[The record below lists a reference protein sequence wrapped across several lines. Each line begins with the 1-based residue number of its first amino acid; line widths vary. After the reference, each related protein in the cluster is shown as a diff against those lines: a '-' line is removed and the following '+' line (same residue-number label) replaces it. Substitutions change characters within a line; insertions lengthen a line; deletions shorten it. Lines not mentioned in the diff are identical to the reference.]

1 MADVDA
7 VVVGAGVI
15 GLAVAR
21 RLAQSGLSTLIVEA
35 DSSFG
40 NGTSS
45 RNSEVIHAGL
55 YYNGLP
61 LKAAYC
67 VEGRRRLYRYCA
79 ERAIPHRKLG
89 KLIVAFSE
97 AEEQKLE
104 AILSAGEAAGVDDL
118 LWLSGREARAI
129 EPALNCTAALL
140 SPSTGIIDSHA
151 YMLALL
157 ADAEAAGATLVKR
170 TAITRLEQSA
180 QGDWR
185 ISIEGESA
193 PVLSSRF
200 VVNAAGHGACALAAR
215 TEGLDARFVPEAH
228 YARGT
233 YFVYQGSAPFSRLIY
248 PVPVAGGLG
257 VHLTL
262 DLSGSARFGPDVEW
276 IDRLDYAINSDRAE
290 EFRAAAKRIW
300 PEIDAGRLQPGYCGI
315 RPKLSGKAGPTHD
328 FEIHGPALHGLPGLV
343 GLYGIESPGLT
354 ASLAI
359 ADNVAAQLGLFD
371 RAAVTSPP
379 NVPHR
384 LQA

>member
-7 VVVGAGVI
+7 VVIGAGVI

-21 RLAQSGLSTLIVEA
+21 RMALSGLSTLIIEA
-35 DSSFG
+35 DSTFG

-55 YYNGLP
+55 YYGGLP
-61 LKAAYC
+61 LKSAYC

-97 AEEQKLE
+97 ADEQKLLS
-104 AILSAGEAAGVDDL
+104 ILSSGEAAGVDDL
-118 LWLSGREARAI
+118 RWLTGREAQAI
-129 EPALNCTAALL
+129 EPALTCTAALL

-157 ADAEAAGATLVKR
+157 ADAEAAGATLVKH
-170 TAITRLEQSA
+170 TSVNRLA
-180 QGDWR
+180 QNGRGDWQ

-215 TEGLDARFVPEAH
+215 TEGLEQRFVPTAH

-233 YFVYQGSAPFSRLIY
+233 YYVYQGRVPFSRLIY
-248 PVPVAGGLG
+248 PIPVVGGLG

-262 DLSGSARFGPDVEW
+262 DLNGSARFGPDVEW
-276 IDRLDYAINSDRAE
+276 IDRLDYAISSDRAE
-290 EFRAAAKRIW
+290 EFRAAASRIW
-300 PEIDAGRLQPGYCGI
+300 PEIDTDRLQPGYCGI
-315 RPKLSGKAGPTHD
+315 RPKLSGKDGPTHD
-328 FEIHGPALHGLPGLV
+328 FEIHGPVLHGLSGLV

-359 ADNVAAQLGLFD
+359 ADKVVARLGLSD
-371 RAAVTSPP
+371 SAGAALPSSIL
-379 NVPHR
+379 HH
-384 LQA
+384 QHA